1 MTACSKNS
9 KAGAEKRRLQW
20 EVGWWHRVRSVR
32 VRVGFV
38 PGIQACSEHVVPSG
52 EQERDCRTEE
62 LEMLRGSVAT
72 AWQEMKD

>member
-1 MTACSKNS
+1 M
-9 KAGAEKRRLQW
+9 
-20 EVGWWHRVRSVR
+20 
-32 VRVGFV
+32 GFV